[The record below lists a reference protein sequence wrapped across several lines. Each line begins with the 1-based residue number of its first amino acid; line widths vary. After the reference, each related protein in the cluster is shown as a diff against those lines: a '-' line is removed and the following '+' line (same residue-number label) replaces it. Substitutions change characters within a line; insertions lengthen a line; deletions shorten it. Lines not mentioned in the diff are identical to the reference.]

1 MAGLTKLVG
10 VYGGTFD
17 PPHKGHLL
25 LAQAARD
32 QLGLAQIL
40 WVLTKRSPH
49 KKNEA
54 ITPVAIRLEL
64 LKAAIGNIPDFAI
77 SRVEIDRTPPY
88 YAVETLRL
96 LQASN
101 PEANLV
107 YLMGEDSL
115 RDLPTWYHPQ
125 ELIEA
130 CAAIGVLRR
139 TGYAVDLSELEK
151 ILPGLTEK
159 IRWIQVPKVN
169 ISASMIRKL
178 VKLNQSYEEFISPA
192 VAELIKKYA
201 LYCDKGVGD
210 EGWI

>member
-1 MAGLTKLVG
+1 LRKKIG

-25 LAQAARD
+25 LAQSARD
-32 QLGLAQIL
+32 QLGLAQVL

-54 ITPVAIRLEL
+54 ISPVAIRLEL
-64 LKAAIGNIPDFAI
+64 LKAAIENIPDFII
-77 SRVEIDRTPPY
+77 SRVEIDRPPPY

-96 LQASN
+96 LQESN

-115 RDLPTWYHPQ
+115 HDLPNWYRPL
-125 ELIEA
+125 ELLA
-130 CAAIGVLRR
+130 VCSAIGVLRR
-139 TGYAVDLSELEK
+139 TGYAVDLSKLEK

-169 ISASMIRKL
+169 ISASMIRKM
-178 VKLNQSYEEFISPA
+178 VKLNQPYEEFVSPA
-192 VAELIKKYA
+192 VAELIEKYA
-201 LYCDKGVGD
+201 LYRDKGVGD
-210 EGWI
+210 EGWV